1 MPIAMTTGYS
11 EATEGARLCLEQSF
25 DFIDRALKDSGDGPF
40 CFVDYGAADGGT
52 AMGLYERVARAVK
65 GRSGPVKVL
74 LEDLPDNDFETLE
87 RNGRAA
93 FAEVGE
99 VEVVRHGFY
108 ETVGEPGS
116 VNLGFSATA
125 MHWLRE
131 PAPQVPNH
139 THGNAN
145 NEPEV
150 RAAFAERAMADFATL
165 MALRADELAPGG
177 ALVLVNLARDDED
190 HYLGWNGRDLNMHDE
205 LHRLWLEL
213 LREGRIDVDAYRR
226 ANFQNFYKSEA
237 EFSRVF
243 EDPKSEAYRKGL
255 RLEAMRTERV
265 PCPYRARFDRDGDAQ
280 RFGQGLMGTVQ
291 SWSRHT
297 FRTAL
302 DGHPE
307 TEAILDL
314 LYGRFAETVAA
325 RPERFS
331 MDYVQNYLLARKEG

>member
-1 MPIAMTTGYS
+1 MPIAMTAGYS
-11 EATEGARLCLEQSF
+11 QATAGARLCLERSF
-25 DFIDRALKDSGDGPF
+25 DLIDRALAQSGDGPF

-52 AMGLYERVARAVK
+52 ATGLYARVAQRVR
-65 GRSGPVKVL
+65 GRSGPVRVL
-74 LEDLPDNDFETLE
+74 LEDLPDNDFETLA

-93 FAEVGE
+93 FAEVGD

-108 ETVGEPGS
+108 EPVSEPNS
-116 VNLGFSATA
+116 VSLGFSATA
-125 MHWLRE
+125 MHWLRA
-131 PAPQVPNH
+131 APPHVPNH

-150 RAAFAERAMADFATL
+150 RAAFAERAVADFSAL

-177 ALVLVNLARDDED
+177 ALVLVNLARDDQD

-213 LREGRIDVDAYRR
+213 LREGRIDREAYRR

-237 EFSRVF
+237 EFARVF
-243 EDPKSEAYRKGL
+243 EDEGSEAYRKGL
-255 RLEAMRTERV
+255 RLEAMRTERIA
-265 PCPYRARFDRDGDAQ
+265 CPYRARFDEDKDA
-280 RFGQGLMGTVQ
+280 RTFGQGLMGTVQ

-307 TEAILDL
+307 TEAILEL

-331 MDYVQNYLLARKEG
+331 MDYVQNYLLARKVA